1 MIDGVGIFVV
11 VHRPQPFSPFLPLS
25 AVPGAPPQMVN
36 AYPESSTSLRIV
48 WEPPPENKQNGV
60 IAYYKIFYVPKTRS
74 DSEATVIEIKNANA
88 REFVIDELMKWA
100 GYRVWMLAGTSVG
113 DGPKSSPIEI
123 QTDEDGTYPTK
134 LIIHII
140 IWSLDF
146 SCLSTS
152 LLLLLLLQDSNSV
165 RLDILSSLSFLLLL
179 LFRNKIRKTRKRNI
193 IGWRCMSSMLNII
206 VFTSTHKNKIWSRN
220 RTFPE
225 KKVNFG
231 RKQMNALPRGAW
243 SVQI

>member
-1 MIDGVGIFVV
+1 MSRGGLHEVLSPSDGVGILVV
-11 VHRPQPFSPFLPLS
+11 NVQKMTKWLKPPFSP
-25 AVPGAPPQMVN
+25 VPGAPPQMVN

-123 QTDEDGTYPTK
+123 QTDEDGTYLP
-134 LIIHII
+134 
-140 IWSLDF
+140 SLTSIQSPYNSHRSTSNVVDRLLH
-146 SCLSTS
+146 SLSTPIDFFFS
-152 LLLLLLLQDSNSV
+152 FKTPTLSDHSFFY
-165 RLDILSSLSFLLLL
+165 LSSTSSSEPKLPEGG
-179 LFRNKIRKTRKRNI
+179 NTRETWYILTSPQRRGEHRNI
-193 IGWRCMSSMLNII
+193 
-206 VFTSTHKNKIWSRN
+206 V
-220 RTFPE
+220 
-225 KKVNFG
+225 V
-231 RKQMNALPRGAW
+231 
-243 SVQI
+243 

>member
-1 MIDGVGIFVV
+1 MIDGVGTFVV

-48 WEPPPENKQNGV
+48 WKPPPENKQNGV

-113 DGPKSSPIEI
+113 NGPKSAPIEI

-134 LIIHII
+134 LMIIHII
-140 IWSLDF
+140 ICGL
-146 SCLSTS
+146 
-152 LLLLLLLQDSNSV
+152 
-165 RLDILSSLSFLLLL
+165 
-179 LFRNKIRKTRKRNI
+179 
-193 IGWRCMSSMLNII
+193 
-206 VFTSTHKNKIWSRN
+206 
-220 RTFPE
+220 
-225 KKVNFG
+225 
-231 RKQMNALPRGAW
+231 
-243 SVQI
+243 

>member
-48 WEPPPENKQNGV
+48 WEPPPENKQNGA

-113 DGPKSSPIEI
+113 DGPKSAPIEI
-123 QTDEDGTYPTK
+123 QTDEDGTYLT
-134 LIIHII
+134 HISI
-140 IWSLDF
+140 TTHIYWL
-146 SCLSTS
+146 TS
-152 LLLLLLLQDSNSV
+152 IMVCRLL
-165 RLDILSSLSFLLLL
+165 
-179 LFRNKIRKTRKRNI
+179 
-193 IGWRCMSSMLNII
+193 
-206 VFTSTHKNKIWSRN
+206 
-220 RTFPE
+220 
-225 KKVNFG
+225 
-231 RKQMNALPRGAW
+231 
-243 SVQI
+243 